1 MADGSGSEQVL
12 VDRSGAVATI
22 TLNRPNRGNALTA
35 ELKTALVEAVSEVAA
50 DAAVRAVVLT
60 GAGGSFCV
68 GQDLA
73 EHAEA
78 LRQDAATAFDT
89 IDQHYAPIVSGLA
102 TMPKPVLAAING
114 TCVGAGLGLALACD
128 LRLAAEGAK
137 LATAFTG
144 IGLTCDS
151 GLSATLVR
159 AVGAAH
165 ASELI
170 LLGEVFAAE
179 QAASWGLVSRVVP
192 AGQLADAAAELA
204 ARLAAGPT
212 LAYAESKR
220 LIADSV
226 APALADTLRAE
237 AAAQRRLG
245 ESADHRGAVEAFLG
259 KQKPVFDGR

>member
-1 MADGSGSEQVL
+1 
-12 VDRSGAVATI
+12 
-22 TLNRPNRGNALTA
+22 
-35 ELKTALVEAVSEVAA
+35 
-50 DAAVRAVVLT
+50 
-60 GAGGSFCV
+60 
-68 GQDLA
+68 
-73 EHAEA
+73 
-78 LRQDAATAFDT
+78 
-89 IDQHYAPIVSGLA
+89 
-102 TMPKPVLAAING
+102 VLAAING

-170 LLGEVFAAE
+170 LLGEVFTAE
-179 QAASWGLVSRVVP
+179 QAVGWGLVSRTVP
-192 AGQLADAAAELA
+192 ADELAATAGDLA

-220 LIADSV
+220 LIASAV
-226 APALADTLRAE
+226 NPPLADTLRAE
-237 AAAQRRLG
+237 ADAQRRLG
-245 ESADHRGAVEAFLG
+245 MSADHAGAVEAFLS
-259 KQKPVFDGR
+259 KQKPAFDGR